1 MLTFVDMLS
10 GDRFIYQGRECMK
23 LEIELVGFARPDQ
36 ETNLRMNIDKP
47 ESHLHAVGMVSV
59 IFNTVDLK
67 NGSLLSLQSE
77 DSIEP
82 LSYTPDEAP
91 KQEPEEKSSN
101 FDFDF

>member
-1 MLTFVDMLS
+1 MLTLVEMLN
-10 GDRFIYQGRECMK
+10 GDRFNYQGRECMK
-23 LEIELVGFARPDQ
+23 LEIALLGFA
-36 ETNLRMNIDKP
+36 
-47 ESHLHAVGMVSV
+47 ESHLHAVGRVSI

>member
-36 ETNLRMNIDKP
+36 ETNLRMNIDNP
-47 ESHLHAVGMVSV
+47 ESHLHAVGRVSV

-77 DSIEP
+77 DIVEP
-82 LSYTPDEAP
+82 LSY
-91 KQEPEEKSSN
+91 KPEEQAEQQPKEKTSN